1 MNDNLTI
8 KVPASSANIGPGFDC
23 LALALD
29 IWNTLTVSSGEN
41 TVSINGYGQESLPQN
56 QSNLVFKSFHRIFEE
71 IGQPPPMVHFH
82 CDNNIPIGKGLG
94 SSAAAIISGLMAGNK
109 LSKHPFTNRQI
120 LSFASDIEGHP
131 ENAAAALLGGF
142 QIVVK
147 DPNELITSEVPLKES
162 MKAILFIP
170 ELEMPTA
177 ESRKVLKATVARDD
191 AIFNIGRAAL
201 LINALSLG
209 HLELLAKGTE
219 DKLHQPA
226 RQKIFLPMY
235 SLFHAAMN
243 SGALATFLSGAGS
256 TIIAF
261 AQEKEF
267 TIGYEMADAASKSGL
282 DGEIRISELSKLGAY
297 TL

>member
-1 MNDNLTI
+1 MNDNLII

-41 TVSINGYGQESLPQN
+41 TISINGYGEESVPHN
-56 QSNLVFKSFHRIFEE
+56 QSNLVFKSFHRIFQE
-71 IGQPPPMVHFH
+71 IGEPPPMVHFD
-82 CDNNIPIGKGLG
+82 CENSIPIGKGLG
-94 SSAAAIISGLMAGNK
+94 SSAAAVIGGLIAGNQ
-109 LSKHPFTNRQI
+109 LSNHPFTNSQI

-131 ENAAAALLGGF
+131 ENAAAALFGGF

-147 DPNELITSEVPLKES
+147 DQNTLITSEVPIKES
-162 MKAILFIP
+162 LKAILFIP

-177 ESRKVLKATVARDD
+177 ESRKVLTKTITRDD

-201 LINALSLG
+201 LVNVLSSG
-209 HLELLAKGTE
+209 NLELLSKATQ
-219 DKLHQPA
+219 DRLHQPA
-226 RQKIFLPMY
+226 RQKIFPSM
-235 SLFHAAMN
+235 SNLFHAAMD

-256 TIIAF
+256 TVIAF
-261 AQEKEF
+261 AQDKEF
-267 TIGYEMADAASKSGL
+267 TIGYEMADAASKSGI
-282 DGEIRISELSKLGAY
+282 DGEIRISELSKLGTY